1 MSVLGAKLQNLKQ
14 SAKSME
20 RFGRL
25 LFYFLNFS
33 FFPFFHFS
41 FLNFPQCLSEVIDDV
56 VDVLGTDAQT
66 DGSRRDVLFGQ
77 LLLRE
82 L

>member
-25 LFYFLNFS
+25 LFYFFNFS

-41 FLNFPQCLSEVIDDV
+41 FLNFPQCLSEVIDEV

-77 LLLRE
+77 FLLRE